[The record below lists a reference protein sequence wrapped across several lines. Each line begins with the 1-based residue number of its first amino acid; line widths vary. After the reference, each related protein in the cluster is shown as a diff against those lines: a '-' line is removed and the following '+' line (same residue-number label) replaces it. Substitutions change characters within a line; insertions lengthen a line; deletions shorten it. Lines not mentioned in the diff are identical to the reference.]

1 MYMLLKHLHMTMAAL
16 SFAGFFI
23 RGIWMWRQSPL
34 LHKKLVKIL
43 PHIVDTLLL
52 VSAFALAGLLRYSPG
67 DHPWLM
73 TKIVLL
79 VVYVILGMI
88 ALKNTNPT
96 LRKCSWLAA
105 LVVFI
110 YIVSVAVTKNPLG
123 FFS

>member
-1 MYMLLKHLHMTMAAL
+1 MYLMLKHLHMTMAAL

-23 RGIWMWRQSPL
+23 RGLWMWRQSPL

-52 VSAFALAGLLRYSPG
+52 VSALALAGLLRYSPG

-73 TKIVLL
+73 TKIVFL
-79 VVYVILGMI
+79 VVYIILGVI
-88 ALKNTNPT
+88 AFRNSNPA

-110 YIVSVAVTKNPLG
+110 YIVSVAISKNPLG
-123 FFS
+123 FFA